1 MLMEEIELN
10 KLTDQEL
17 LEEQKQLKSFSILN
31 AFLIGVLVGIILVSI
46 YYSAYNISLIIPLF
60 LIYKFVNDPKNK
72 RVKKVNE
79 LLKERNIS

>member
-1 MLMEEIELN
+1 MEEIELN